1 MAKKTFKDA
10 ITNPAM
16 NFITPPEEE
25 QATVE
30 EAPEERQTPSRKP
43 PAGYKLNRDL
53 IETKSRRLQLM
64 IQPSLYERVKEKAEA
79 ESSSVN
85 DWIHQALEKAT
96 KGSRRK

>member
-1 MAKKTFKDA
+1 MVKKTFKDA

-16 NFITPPEEE
+16 NFITLPEEDQALTEEE
-25 QATVE
+25 Q
-30 EAPEERQTPSRKP
+30 TPQHKP

-64 IQPSLYERVKEKAEA
+64 IQPSLYDKVKAKAEA

-85 DWIHQALEKAT
+85 DWIHKALEKAT
-96 KGSRRK
+96 KGSKRK